1 MEEDKNKLMQEIGE
15 AINEVVKVKE
25 LQNIK
30 SEGLKNMLD
39 SL

>member
-1 MEEDKNKLMQEIGE
+1 VEKQKKQFNLSDNTKSNKTKNKALGG
-15 AINEVVKVKE
+15 
-25 LQNIK
+25 IK